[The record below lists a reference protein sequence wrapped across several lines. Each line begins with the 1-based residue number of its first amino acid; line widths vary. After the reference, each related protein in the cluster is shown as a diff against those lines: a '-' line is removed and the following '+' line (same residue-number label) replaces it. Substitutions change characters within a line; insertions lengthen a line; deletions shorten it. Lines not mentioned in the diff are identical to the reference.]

1 MQEELLVLAAKRN
14 WVVSEWKQ
22 AAIMEKYSY
31 KLKSKDLPDLFLP
44 IPQQVPSPSKVTTNN
59 DSWEWGMKF
68 LVSFSLIAS
77 LR

>member
-14 WVVSEWKQ
+14 WVVPEWKQ
-22 AAIMEKYSY
+22 AAVIEKYSY
-31 KLKSKDLPDLFLP
+31 ELKSKDLPDLFLP
-44 IPQQVPSPSKVTTNN
+44 IPQQAPIPSKVTTNN
-59 DSWEWGMKF
+59 DSGEWGMKF